1 MGVAHLCNKIIMG
14 AELSVVGLSEISTKY
29 STLSTQALGELR
41 EQQPEDKELED
52 EIRRR
57 ILIKEEE
64 IRRKYAGISTVT
76 EGGAIDG
83 GEAVSKVPVAEID
96 SMVPADVVKT
106 LKEALQAKPLDHTTV
121 ETCCMRVRVLCRET
135 AQLNECQKLGASAAV
150 VEAMKVLPFH
160 VNVQLQGL
168 AAIVNLYSRDENEHR
183 NMSVSSGALVA
194 VVNAMIRMGRNAE
207 VQEMGCIALQNCCY
221 GEDEAAI
228 HRRQSAANAGALKAV
243 ADAMHAHHAIPA
255 AQELGENTLRHL
267 LHNVPELREYA
278 IICGAKPKWLE
289 PFVKE
294 SHLKLKTLDPDGRRL
309 EESDSPGGG
318 MSFRVRRLSG
328 DALAVMASLG
338 TSRSLFKRRISREKL
353 QDL

>member
-1 MGVAHLCNKIIMG
+1 MG
-14 AELSVVGLSEISTKY
+14 AELSAVGLSEISTKY

-57 ILIKEEE
+57 IQIKEEE
-64 IRRKYAGISTVT
+64 ILRKSAGLSTVT
-76 EGGAIDG
+76 EGGGIDG
-83 GEAVSKVPVAEID
+83 GEAEVPVAEID
-96 SMVPADVVKT
+96 NMVPADVVKT
-106 LKEALQAKPLDHTTV
+106 LKEAVQAKPLNHTTV
-121 ETCCMRVRVLCRET
+121 EICCMRVRVLCRET

-150 VEAMKVLPFH
+150 VEAMKALPFH

-168 AAIVNLYSRDENEHR
+168 AAIVNLNSRVANEHR
-183 NMSVSSGALVA
+183 NKSVSSGALVA

-243 ADAMHAHHAIPA
+243 ADAMHAHHAVPA

-278 IICGAKPKWLE
+278 IMCGVKPEWLE

-294 SHLKLKTLDPDGRRL
+294 SHLKLQSLDPDGRRL
-309 EESDSPGGG
+309 EESDSPGSG

-328 DALAVMASLG
+328 DALSAMASLG